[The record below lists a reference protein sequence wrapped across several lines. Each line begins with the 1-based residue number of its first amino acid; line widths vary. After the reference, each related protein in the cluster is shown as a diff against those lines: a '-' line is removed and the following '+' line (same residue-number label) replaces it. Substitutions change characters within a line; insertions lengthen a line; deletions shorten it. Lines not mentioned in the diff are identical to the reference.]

1 MFPPPENEIR
11 IIAGEAWTYELG
23 QVFDWEG
30 DKVSVD
36 LDLRNA
42 ASFVEFDRDTM
53 TLSIAQGATDQ
64 QTQPVFDIRLTLSDD
79 HPEDPLSKVYDI
91 ILVIVK
97 DRDEPI
103 LEIIEKARKAE
114 VINTFGQERVFDLS
128 ATSVE
133 QVTEQND

>member
-1 MFPPPENEIR
+1 
-11 IIAGEAWTYELG
+11 
-23 QVFDWEG
+23 
-30 DKVSVD
+30 
-36 LDLRNA
+36 
-42 ASFVEFDRDTM
+42 M

-114 VINTFGQERVFDLS
+114 VINTFG
-128 ATSVE
+128 
-133 QVTEQND
+133 